1 LTGERHPVV
10 LLLAFDAFALA
21 APSRKN
27 VSPRFS
33 GETRAGT
40 PSIAARSRARASPD
54 PLATKS
60 TRREGDGARL
70 ICLSRAG
77 QWHTVRH
84 AAPTA
89 VEVPFMS
96 RRFVIALASLTIA
109 VAVYAWST
117 AGAQAPPQPQ
127 RAVAKWE
134 YKLVKLDEKEL
145 NRLGEDGWEVVGTSI
160 QISSEGNRIQ
170 TVSSISSRTQVIL
183 KRAR

>member
-1 LTGERHPVV
+1 
-10 LLLAFDAFALA
+10 
-21 APSRKN
+21 
-27 VSPRFS
+27 
-33 GETRAGT
+33 
-40 PSIAARSRARASPD
+40 
-54 PLATKS
+54 
-60 TRREGDGARL
+60 
-70 ICLSRAG
+70 
-77 QWHTVRH
+77 
-84 AAPTA
+84 
-89 VEVPFMS
+89 MS